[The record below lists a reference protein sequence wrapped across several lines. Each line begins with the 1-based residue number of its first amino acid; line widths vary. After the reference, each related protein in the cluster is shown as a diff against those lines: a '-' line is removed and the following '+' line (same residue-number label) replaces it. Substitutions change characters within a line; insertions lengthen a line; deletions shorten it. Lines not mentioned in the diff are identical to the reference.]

1 MPHTA
6 LSESLYYLA
15 SELYVYIELCKHILP
30 GVIHGDIVQSVG
42 VFFLITLFTVSCL
55 NIHLSSCESNS
66 VVIQGC
72 AIVCV
77 VKMFVAPLA
86 V

>member
-30 GVIHGDIVQSVG
+30 GVIHGDIVQSVE
-42 VFFLITLFTVSCL
+42 VFFDHSL
-55 NIHLSSCESNS
+55 HCELLKHTP
-66 VVIQGC
+66 V
-72 AIVCV
+72 
-77 VKMFVAPLA
+77 
-86 V
+86 